1 MCVSMYSCIQGSS
14 EENLGQDVHICR
26 LSLSLFRLSHVAC
39 AFLLARV
46 SNLRQLGFCYTA

>member
-26 LSLSLFRLSHVAC
+26 LSMSLF
-39 AFLLARV
+39 
-46 SNLRQLGFCYTA
+46 